1 MKGKKIII
9 FLLIILI
16 LIVVAFIYLTRI
28 PADYMSIF
36 HGEYNNTY
44 IYKIE
49 NGVDHMGFKY
59 INTTKVAGK
68 EIIIG
73 TGEVTSTDD
82 FFPIA
87 KKNNAYLYV
96 TIPDIEGELTIEE
109 YQEIFRVM

>member
-1 MKGKKIII
+1 MKGKKFIIVLIII
-9 FLLIILI
+9 IIL
-16 LIVVAFIYLTRI
+16 LVVAFIYLTRI
-28 PADYMSIF
+28 PKDYMSIF

-49 NGVDHMGFKY
+49 NDIDHYGFKY

-68 EIIIG
+68 EIMIG
-73 TGEVTSTDD
+73 FGEVNSTDD
-82 FFPIA
+82 LFPIA

-96 TIPDIEGELTIEE
+96 TIPGIEGELTIEE